1 MYTIQTFIKISAL
14 ALVVVVIALTHRSN
28 DHLTLLQSPSASTVP
43 AMDNPVWSEA
53 SAADSDFVLDSSNL
67 AAGANSLKL
76 LPLSKSLTLE
86 DIDPKSFPMFR
97 QQKGLNSESL
107 RDGSDSLE
115 WVHRLLLDGR
125 KSRKQRKQSNRDEM
139 DFQIPDGP
147 TKIYVDPQH
156 ADEIRVG
163 EWKVVE
169 SHPVTPHPVV
179 TKARKIKC
187 SAGSFCSL
195 VLHLDSV
202 HLPGSRSPVSP
213 GWRPNEAAAE
223 VAQDQIRRRL
233 DNEDARRRQLA
244 RNSKS
249 ASAHGASAGKAPA
262 LTARAPSP
270 FGSEA
275 STCSL
280 CLSKAL
286 AQAGAAR
293 WLTGRWVERDAR
305 KGSCAALCP
314 A

>member
-1 MYTIQTFIKISAL
+1 MNSTPKSFKLSAL
-14 ALVVVVIALTHRSN
+14 ALVIVVIALAHQTF
-28 DHLTLLQSPSASTVP
+28 DHLILIQPQTALTVP
-43 AMDNPVWSEA
+43 AIDNSVWSEA
-53 SAADSDFVLDSSNL
+53 SAADSDFIRDSSSDVSR
-67 AAGANSLKL
+67 ASILKL

-86 DIDPKSFPMFR
+86 DVDPRSFPLFSR
-97 QQKGLNSESL
+97 QKEYESESS

-125 KSRKQRKQSNRDEM
+125 KSRKHHKTFSRDET
-139 DFQIPDGP
+139 DLQIPAGP
-147 TKIYVDPQH
+147 TKIYVDPEH

-169 SHPVTPHPVV
+169 SHPFIPRPVSK
-179 TKARKIKC
+179 KARKVKC

-195 VLHLDSV
+195 ISHLDSV
-202 HLPGSRSPVSP
+202 HLPGSRSPMSP

-233 DNEDARRRQLA
+233 DSEDARRRRA
-244 RNSKS
+244 
-249 ASAHGASAGKAPA
+249 A
-262 LTARAPSP
+262 LTHPKQAGGAAAGTPAALTTRLPSP
-270 FGSEA
+270 FGSQA

-293 WLTGRWVERDAR
+293 WLTGRWVEREAR
-305 KGSCAALCP
+305 KGACAALCP